1 MKNNELDGTASAGA
15 AGEAEGLQGY
25 KVYSYRWVVLAVY
38 GIATAVVQLMW
49 TTFFSIT
56 TVSWRYYGFAGAA
69 AGENAI
75 SLLSI
80 IFMVGMIVLSLPS
93 LSCYERFGFK
103 KSVGFGVVLT
113 GLCALLRGIFG
124 ESYGMVLASTVGF
137 AIAQPFILNAP
148 GLVAGKWFPERERAT
163 ANGVG
168 LLCSYLGMCAGLLLT
183 PVLIDGGMDIKS
195 MLMAY
200 GVVGAAAAVLFV
212 ALAREKPATPPCPA
226 GLAER
231 SDFRKGL
238 KDAFRKRD
246 FVLCIIVFFCMLGV
260 FNTFFTM
267 IEPIL
272 RQLSKGAVD
281 ATQAGV
287 IGVVILGTG
296 IASSCILSLVSDK
309 DRLHRRRPYMIACNL
324 VGTLGFGIILFATSF
339 GGMVAAAV
347 FYGFFIVGSAPL
359 VLTFAAESAYP
370 TSEGTT
376 EGLLM
381 FAGNV
386 AGVVFLGGAAL
397 FGGDHYGLMVALL
410 AINVVSIVLML
421 LSRETKLAQKRA

>member
-1 MKNNELDGTASAGA
+1 MSENVKDGALPAGK
-15 AGEAEGLQGY
+15 EGSLADQKEY
-25 KVYSYRWVVLAVY
+25 KVYSYRWIVLAVY

-56 TVSWRYYGFAGAA
+56 TVSWQYYGFGNAA

-80 IFMVGMIVLSLPS
+80 IFMVGMIALSMPS

-124 ESYGMVLASTVGF
+124 ERYGMVVASTVGF

-168 LLCSYLGMCAGLLLT
+168 LLCSYLGMCVGLLLT
-183 PVLIDGGMDIKS
+183 PVLVDGGMSIKS
-195 MLMAY
+195 MLMVY
-200 GVVGAAAAVLFV
+200 GAVGAAAAILFV
-212 ALAREKPATPPCPA
+212 AFARERPATPPCPA
-226 GLAER
+226 EQAER
-231 SDFRKGL
+231 SDFKKGL
-238 KDAFRKRD
+238 KDAFHKRD

-272 RQLSKGAVD
+272 RQLSSGAVD
-281 ATQAGV
+281 ATKAGI
-287 IGVVILGTG
+287 IGVAILGTG
-296 IASSCILSLVSDK
+296 IVSSCLLSVISDK
-309 DRLHRRRPYMIACNL
+309 DRLHRRRPYMIICNI
-324 VGTLGFGIILFATSF
+324 VGTIGFGVILFVSSF
-339 GGMVAAAV
+339 GGMIASAV

-381 FAGNV
+381 FAGNI

-397 FGGDHYGLMVALL
+397 FGGNHYGLMIALL
-410 AINVVSIVLML
+410 AINVVSIVLMY
-421 LSRETKLAQKRA
+421 LSREAKLASNKA